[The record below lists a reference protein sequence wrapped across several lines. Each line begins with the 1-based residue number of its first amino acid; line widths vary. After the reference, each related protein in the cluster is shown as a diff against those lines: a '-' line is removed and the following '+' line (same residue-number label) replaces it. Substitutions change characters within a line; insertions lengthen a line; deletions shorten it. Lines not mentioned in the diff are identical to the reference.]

1 MITVA
6 ITGDVADKVRVCNVP
21 LSVQE
26 QIESIHECYEAGAH
40 MCHLH
45 VRDTDH
51 RCSWKPELYEAVL
64 EGVNKHCP
72 EMIMQFS
79 TGNYSPSP
87 ATRAACLKLGP
98 DMASLTC
105 GSVNFR
111 NSRPGQDLS
120 AARVFV
126 NPHAEI
132 EYLGRAM
139 EAHNVKPDI
148 AVFDLSM
155 IYSTAELFERG
166 LLAPPF
172 RFMFV
177 MGGHMALPADK
188 EVLQILV
195 SETQR
200 VFQGHEFSWVG
211 IGVGW
216 AHSKACEWSLELG
229 GHMRT
234 GFEDSL
240 MTRRGKYA
248 ESNADLVRH
257 VIGLAERAG
266 RPLATMPE
274 ARMILGLPP
283 QRAPMPLP
291 QDRPH
296 SSHYLDSVD
305 QVMYHSSA

>member
-1 MITVA
+1 
-6 ITGDVADKVRVCNVP
+6 
-21 LSVQE
+21 
-26 QIESIHECYEAGAH
+26 
-40 MCHLH
+40 
-45 VRDTDH
+45 
-51 RCSWKPELYEAVL
+51 
-64 EGVNKHCP
+64 
-72 EMIMQFS
+72 
-79 TGNYSPSP
+79 
-87 ATRAACLKLGP
+87 
-98 DMASLTC
+98 
-105 GSVNFR
+105 
-111 NSRPGQDLS
+111 
-120 AARVFV
+120 
-126 NPHAEI
+126 
-132 EYLGRAM
+132 
-139 EAHNVKPDI
+139 
-148 AVFDLSM
+148 M

-211 IGVGW
+211 VGVGW

-266 RPLATMPE
+266 RP
-274 ARMILGLPP
+274 P

-305 QVMYHSSA
+305 QVMYHSSATYMSLAASNRLPQAADYVSRDHGHYMRLNMMPDLLH